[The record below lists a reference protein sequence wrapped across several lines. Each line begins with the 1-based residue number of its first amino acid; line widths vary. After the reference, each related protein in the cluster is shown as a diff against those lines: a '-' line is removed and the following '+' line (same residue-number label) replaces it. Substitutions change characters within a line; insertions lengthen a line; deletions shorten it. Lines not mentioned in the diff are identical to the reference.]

1 MGPSLTWNSFGY
13 HVNLNGTK
21 WVDTITRPIY
31 SNFTG
36 SGMRTGKYNANVLTA
51 RSSHS
56 RITHLT
62 KKQDFEYTP
71 P

>member
-13 HVNLNGTK
+13 HVNLNGTNGL
-21 WVDTITRPIY
+21 IPLHGQ
-31 SNFTG
+31 FT
-36 SGMRTGKYNANVLTA
+36 STSLVLECERGKYNANVLPA
-51 RSSHS
+51 RPPHS